1 MSSNSEKK
9 LDDELSSIID
19 ESEGDDLGNQ
29 PGSGT
34 VDAGIP
40 PAIGDLD
47 TDSDSE
53 DESFSIDDFE
63 SEMKMADSNATPE
76 VSADPVEDQKV
87 EPEIEEKSSLID
99 NFPNG
104 SVSEFREGLSELS
117 RQVELDRL
125 TFLHGKLTETGKK
138 LPSLDEI
145 ASDIKGSNPMFP
157 KGDCDVYDSRPSS
170 RLDGWISGLSF
181 GANRRAKRFHK

>member
-1 MSSNSEKK
+1 MSSNSEK

-63 SEMKMADSNATPE
+63 SDE
-76 VSADPVEDQKV
+76 
-87 EPEIEEKSSLID
+87 
-99 NFPNG
+99 NG
-104 SVSEFREGLSELS
+104 
-117 RQVELDRL
+117 
-125 TFLHGKLTETGKK
+125 
-138 LPSLDEI
+138 
-145 ASDIKGSNPMFP
+145 
-157 KGDCDVYDSRPSS
+157 
-170 RLDGWISGLSF
+170 
-181 GANRRAKRFHK
+181 

>member
-29 PGSGT
+29 PDSGT

-76 VSADPVEDQKV
+76 VSADPVKDQKV
-87 EPEIEEKSSLID
+87 EPEIEEKSSHID

-125 TFLHGKLTETGKK
+125 TFLHGKLTESGKK

-145 ASDIKGSNPMFP
+145 ASDIKGSSPMFP
-157 KGDCDVYDSRPSS
+157 QGDCDVYDSRPSS

-181 GANRRAKRFHK
+181 GASRRAKRFHK